1 MRVFWI
7 LVMLAT
13 AGPASAQDFVKCGT
27 PALIEAM
34 RMGKARVLAEDP
46 QTTATHAHLSPS
58 GKFRLNYDIAGANAV
73 PAADLN
79 ADGIPDYIERA
90 GEYADESWRVLVD
103 SLGFADPVLPG
114 SPYRID
120 FVNLG
125 DGFYGETRPLS
136 STTFIRVHPTFIGFP
151 ENDDPDGDQLGS
163 LKVTIAHELKHAIQY
178 ATSRWQGETGGVNW
192 VEMDATMTEEVVY
205 PQVNDYVLY
214 TNGSIFANP
223 GTGTPNSYPHASWM
237 LYYHERLGPHFWT
250 GVWNRIRD
258 NRTIPMFDAMR
269 ASDPMFAPLFDEHFT
284 ANHMWH
290 FAAGTR
296 GNREYGFAD
305 RARLRT
311 SLSTPMVTPAD
322 MAVTPINPRAARHYR
337 YVPTAAD
344 TGEVRLIAH
353 RLSPALHFGVVLYRK
368 DGTVEERVT
377 VRYGGP
383 YPADIVPGYDLLR
396 TGIRFEDVEL
406 IGVVA
411 VNTGSVAAS
420 GRFGLGNATQL
431 ATVRYGDFNSDGVTD
446 GRDLTDFSAYLTGKL
461 PLPSTASTV
470 FRADLS
476 QDGVLSAIDAGHLF
490 RGMFPDDR
498 NGLGLGPG
506 ASRFPAPV
514 IPFDQPF
521 ETGGHHGLACV
532 NGMTYPTTLVPEF
545 IADGDTLR
553 LHLTAPQADPLG
565 RGDWIGRLAY
575 PDTVLALLSLST
587 DDRPDGDHYSDFNH
601 GEGETSFLHLR
612 KGPSDWASR
621 VTFTFRVRKPAT
633 FRLFF
638 RGGDIQPCY
647 SYQDAQVDLVTDPM
661 TPVGIEPQPDI
672 ASRVELE
679 APYPNPFNPKTVG
692 RWRLA
697 VGGQAKLTVFDLL
710 GRPVSVL
717 ADGWHAEGTHVFTFD
732 GTNLA
737 SGLYLIVLDAGGE
750 RHIRHATLV
759 K

>member
-1 MRVFWI
+1 MRVFWFMMM
-7 LVMLAT
+7 VAF

-34 RMGKARVLAEDP
+34 RLGKTRMTAADL
-46 QTTATHAHLSPS
+46 QTTATHSHLSPS
-58 GKFRLNYDIAGANAV
+58 GKFRLNYDIAGPNAV
-73 PAADLN
+73 PPADAD

-120 FVNLG
+120 FRDIQG
-125 DGFYGETRPLS
+125 IYGYTQPSDG
-136 STTFIRVHPTFIGFP
+136 TTYIVVHSTFIGFP

-322 MAVTPINPRAARHYR
+322 MAVTPINPRAARHFR

-420 GRFGLGNATQL
+420 GRFGLGNASQL
-431 ATVRYGDFNSDGVTD
+431 ATVRYGDFNSDGVVD
-446 GRDLTDFSAYLTGKL
+446 ARDLTDFSAYLVGKL
-461 PLPSTASTV
+461 PLPATASTV
-470 FRADLS
+470 FRTDLS

-498 NGLGLGPG
+498 NALGLGPG
-506 ASRFPAPV
+506 ASRFADPIVPFTR
-514 IPFDQPF
+514 PFDVA
-521 ETGGHHGLACV
+521 GGGLSCPD
-532 NGMTYPTTLVPEF
+532 GMTLPTSLVPEF

-553 LHLTAPQADPLG
+553 LHLTAPAPDPMG
-565 RGDWIGRLAY
+565 RRDWIGRLTY
-575 PDTVLALLSLST
+575 PDSVLTLLSVST
-587 DDRPDGDHYSDFNH
+587 DDRPAGEQYADVNH
-601 GEGETSFLHLR
+601 EDDETTFLHLR
-612 KGPSDWASR
+612 ASAGDWTSR
-621 VTFTFRVRKPAT
+621 VTFTFRVKKPAT
-633 FRLFF
+633 FRLHL
-638 RGGDIQPCY
+638 RGGDIAPCW
-647 SYQDAQVDLVTDPM
+647 SYQDAHVDLLTDPM
-661 TPVGIEPQPDI
+661 TPVGLEPPPET
-672 ASRVELE
+672 ASRVELD
-679 APYPNPFNPKTVG
+679 APYPNPFNPTTVIDLRLSVFG
-692 RWRLA
+692 TPVRLA
-697 VGGQAKLTVFDLL
+697 VYDLL
-710 GRPVSVL
+710 GREVAVL
-717 ADGWHAEGTHVFTFD
+717 AEGPFPAGRHQVRLD
-732 GTNLA
+732 ARDLA
-737 SGLYLIVLDAGGE
+737 SGVYLIILDAGGE
-750 RHIRHATLV
+750 RHIRRVTVL

>member
-1 MRVFWI
+1 MRVFWFMMM
-7 LVMLAT
+7 VAF

-34 RMGKARVLAEDP
+34 RMGKARMTSADL
-46 QTTATHAHLSPS
+46 QTTATHSHLSPS
-58 GKFRLNYDIAGANAV
+58 GKFRLNYDIAGTHAV
-73 PAADLN
+73 PLADAN

-103 SLGFADPVLPG
+103 SLGFVDPVLPG

-125 DGFYGETRPLS
+125 GGIYGETRPLS
-136 STTFIRVHPTFIGFP
+136 STTFIRVHPTFNGFP
-151 ENDDPDGDQLGS
+151 ANDDPDGNQLGS

-178 ATSRWQGETGGVNW
+178 ATSRWQGETGNPIW

-258 NRTIPMFDAMR
+258 NWTIPMFDAMR

-322 MAVTPINPRAARHYR
+322 MAVTPINPRAARHFQ

-353 RLSPALHFGVVLYRK
+353 RMRPDLHVGLLLFLK
-368 DGTVEERVT
+368 DGTVEERLT

-383 YPADIVPGYDLLR
+383 YPADIIPGYDLLR
-396 TGIRFEDVEL
+396 TGIRFEDVDT
-406 IGVVA
+406 IGIVA
-411 VNTGSVAAS
+411 VNTGAVSAS
-420 GRFGLGNATQL
+420 GRFGIGNAAQL
-431 ATVRYGDFNSDGVTD
+431 ATVRYGDFNSDGVVD
-446 GRDLTDFSAYLTGKL
+446 ARDLTDFSAYLVGKL
-461 PLPSTASTV
+461 PLPTTASTV
-470 FRADLS
+470 FRSDLN
-476 QDGVLSAIDAGHLF
+476 QDGVLSTVDAGHLF

-498 NGLGLGPG
+498 NALGLGPG
-506 ASRFPAPV
+506 ASRFADPIV
-514 IPFDQPF
+514 PFTKPF
-521 ETGGHHGLACV
+521 EMGGTGLSCPE
-532 NGMTYPTTLVPEF
+532 GMTLPTSLVPEF

-553 LHLTAPQADPLG
+553 LHLTAPAPDPLG
-565 RGDWIGRLAY
+565 RRDWIGRLTY
-575 PDTVLALLSLST
+575 PDSVLALLSVST
-587 DDRPDGDHYSDFNH
+587 DDRPAGEQYSDVNH
-601 GEGETSFLHLR
+601 EDDETTFLHLR
-612 KGPSDWASR
+612 ASAGDWTSR
-621 VTFTFRVRKPAT
+621 VTFTFRVKKPAT
-633 FRLFF
+633 FRLHFL
-638 RGGDIQPCY
+638 GGDIAPCWGF
-647 SYQDAQVDLVTDPM
+647 QNAHVDLTTDPM
-661 TPVGIEPQPDI
+661 TPVGLDSEPEL
-672 ASRVELE
+672 ASRIELA

-697 VGGQAKLTVFDLL
+697 VGGQAKLTVYDLL

-750 RHIRHATLV
+750 RHVRRVTLL